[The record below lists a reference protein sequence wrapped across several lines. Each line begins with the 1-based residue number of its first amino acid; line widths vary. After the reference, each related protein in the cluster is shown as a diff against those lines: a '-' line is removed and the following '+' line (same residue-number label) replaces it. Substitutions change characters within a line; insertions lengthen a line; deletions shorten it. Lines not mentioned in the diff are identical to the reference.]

1 MRDGQGR
8 TIDYLRVSLTDRCN
22 LRCRYCMPEECPRW
36 LPGEQLLTDQ
46 ELLQAVQL
54 LVSMGIRDVRL
65 TGGEP
70 LLRENL
76 EELAA
81 RIVSMDGVR
90 RVSLTTNGVLL
101 AEKLPALVQAGIS
114 GVNISLNALDRD
126 CYRQI
131 TGRDVWEQAWE
142 GFERAVSYAGR
153 LTVKVNVVPM
163 KGINEEQLV
172 PLAALAARYP
182 VHVRFIEMMPVGCG
196 ATVEGLREEEVR
208 SKLEAVFGPMLP
220 AEAPG
225 GSGPAVYR
233 RPEGFPGS
241 IGWISAV
248 SHKFCHSCSRIRLTA
263 DGWLKTCLQYEA
275 GLHLSDLLRTDVSG
289 ETLRQAVAE
298 AIRKKPACHAFG
310 EAQEGEGWE
319 KRPMSGIGG

>member
-8 TIDYLRVSLTDRCN
+8 NIDYLRVSLTDRCN
-22 LRCRYCMPEECPRW
+22 LRCRYCMPGECPQW
-36 LPGEQLLTDQ
+36 LPAEQLLTDQ
-46 ELLQAVQL
+46 ELLRLVQL
-54 LVSMGIRDVRL
+54 LVKMGIRDVRL

-76 EELAA
+76 EELATG
-81 RIVSMDGVR
+81 IVSMEGVR

-101 AEKLPALVQAGIS
+101 SKKLPALVQAGIS
-114 GVNISLNALDRD
+114 GVNISLNALERE
-126 CYRQI
+126 CYKKI
-131 TGRDVWEQAWE
+131 AGRDFWEPAWE
-142 GFERAVSYAGR
+142 GFQAAVSFADR

-196 ATVEGLREEEVR
+196 AAVEGLREEEVLA
-208 SKLEAVFGPMLP
+208 KLEASFGPMLP
-220 AEAPG
+220 AEPPG

-233 RPEGFPGS
+233 RPEGFLGS

-248 SHKFCHSCSRIRLTA
+248 SHKFCRSCSRIRLTA

-275 GLHLSDLLRTDVSG
+275 GLHLSDLLRKNASQ
-289 ETLRQAVAE
+289 EELCQAVAE

-310 EAQEGEGWE
+310 EVQEGEGWE